1 MGNIKIKTD
10 GSAFLT
16 EISQITLDGSFQA
29 NLRSAIDQINENF
42 SKIISLPFLQ
52 GDAGDSV
59 ETVTIKLSESSELKN
74 AIATAIYNN
83 SNHNNHNDANY
94 GGTINGVGSWNEEY
108 QNNREVVFYRKK
120 EITSNGERFF
130 FYSPSLYL
138 FIDDRIK
145 MLSQTLDDSILMS
158 FRDLSCALTISGEAD
173 MNPTTGEP
181 TECVFT
187 ATKQDIIPNL
197 YYDTDS
203 KYWCWSINGVKT
215 KVIAQG
221 VKGDPGIDAKVFI
234 CNGEKLANQTSSVQN
249 IIKITEILQP
259 LSDDNTAGVA
269 TPETIPEGS
278 LLVVWFDDNTADGN
292 SSNINNCTFG
302 VARHAENYVYI
313 STSEISSI
321 NLDLATL
328 ISSLNL
334 YRELNDITNPE
345 PENNEYAIRGLYVP
359 DCSDMNDDE
368 PNSYVHMSW
377 ADGGVKA
384 DSNNTVNI
392 GLVHSSKRLMSAG
405 GIIEENGDAK
415 GYSTTRGKLDIKYP
429 EVVSYKT
436 SLKKDPGDMT
446 IGVQAYDKSYSSS
459 PISVTIPS
467 SNTITV
473 GEENLQTD
481 GDKKRV
487 VVSEG
492 SVLIENRSSGTG
504 KKPSLIID
512 QDEHTSSH
520 IINGELNLDNVSMRI
535 GNTSKYDLIDLDFG
549 IRNMDQNRWSL
560 KNKGIKLHNS
570 DIIVHGGSLVSSSY
584 DNFGAVSLHN
594 NSLQFDYKIYEK
606 VNKNLVPAQQ
616 DKSIKESRP
625 RHIDFV
631 PVKIGGYS
639 TIYNSITNNANR
651 IFPHVG
657 EVNNVISDVCNPLI
671 LTPEDNR
678 KNAFISGKMGYT
690 AMVENHGVGDI
701 FQIDGVTESDGT
713 KDGKLCLLTSYD
725 AIWTKIGNVVDVKGK
740 IFFNSARFS
749 TSDNKISVSNPEP
762 LTYSQF
768 FKFFTENGNKIGFPL
783 PVVINSTQEDDKD
796 CYQISTGNLL
806 DNKTIDRGSASGKK
820 TTIPLVNKPIIVS
833 DSDDYHEKSPSIS
846 INSSYQYHNDIL
858 NGTANFHFYGNR
870 IGNLSDG
877 LGIGLDVTNEVFSV
891 SAGISKHP
899 NYDDRYWGLC
909 HIPNY
914 DIINCVRSGHATNFD
929 NTSSDNRPFLNSISS
944 DDNGPVKIVEVEQ
957 DSEKYCP
964 QTSRYQY
971 TNAIIGNRYY
981 EKIDDNTASGDLE
994 FKQCKYKG
1002 GAGVMNLSN
1011 DESASEDYSYI
1022 MYGGSDSREV
1032 NNFYEAINMSSQHA
1046 YKISTNIGPY
1056 RIRYITFS
1064 FSYILE
1070 DDIPNYYIMNSNGK
1084 YICDNKVGMPDTQQY
1099 PNNPNMTPTNPG
1111 ILDSE
1116 FIESISPEIEYESSV
1131 PGESEEIKPGDITQ
1145 GT

>member
-10 GSAFLT
+10 GGAFLT
-16 EISQITLDGSFQA
+16 EISQIDLLNGSFQV
-29 NLRSAIDQINENF
+29 NLNDAINKINENF
-42 SKIISLPFLQ
+42 SRIISLPFLQ

-74 AIATAIYNN
+74 AIATAIYSN
-83 SNHNNHNDANY
+83 SNHNDDNY
-94 GGTINGVGSWNEEY
+94 GGTINGVGSWNDD
-108 QNNREVVFYRKK
+108 QMNREVVFYRKK

-158 FRDLSCALTISGEAD
+158 FRDLSCALTISGEAGMD
-173 MNPTTGEP
+173 PNTGEP
-181 TECVFT
+181 TLCQFT

-203 KYWCWSINGVKT
+203 KYWCWSINGVDT

-234 CNGEKLANQTSSVQN
+234 CNGEKLANQSPSVQN
-249 IIKITEILQP
+249 IIRITRILQP
-259 LSDDNTAGVA
+259 ISDDNPNGYA

-334 YRELNDITNPE
+334 YRELNDITKPE
-345 PENNEYAIRGLYVP
+345 PENNIHAIRGLYVP
-359 DCSDMNDDE
+359 DCSNMDNDE
-368 PNSYVHMSW
+368 PNSYVHMTW
-377 ADGGVKA
+377 ANGGVRA
-384 DSNNTVNI
+384 GSDNTVNI
-392 GLVHSSKRLMSAG
+392 GLVHSSKRLMSEG
-405 GIIEENGDAK
+405 GNIEEEDSDPN

-446 IGVQAYDKSYSSS
+446 IGVQSYDKSYSSS
-459 PISVTIPS
+459 SISVTIPS

-473 GEENLQTD
+473 GEEP
-481 GDKKRV
+481 KRV

-492 SVLIENRSSGTG
+492 SVLIENTSSDTD
-504 KKPSLIID
+504 KKLSLIIN
-512 QDEHTSSH
+512 QDENTSSH
-520 IINGELNLDNVSMRI
+520 IINGELSLDNASMRI
-535 GNTSKYDLIDLDFG
+535 GNTSEYFSQNDDFG
-549 IRNMDQNRWSL
+549 IKNMDQNRWSL

-570 DIIVHGGSLVSSSY
+570 DIIVHGGSLVSSSE
-584 DNFGAVSLHN
+584 DNLGSVLVSDN
-594 NSLQFDYKIYEK
+594 TVQFDYKITESVKKSMGSGISPEEVEK
-606 VNKNLVPAQQ
+606 LNRI
-616 DKSIKESRP
+616 SESRP
-625 RHIDFV
+625 RHKDFV
-631 PVKIGGYS
+631 PVKISGYS
-639 TIYNSITNNANR
+639 TIYNSITNNANKTEPNPGSVR
-651 IFPHVG
+651 
-657 EVNNVISDVCNPLI
+657 NTLSDVCNPLI
-671 LTPEDNR
+671 LTPEENM

-690 AMVENHGVGDI
+690 AMVENHGVSDI
-701 FQIDGVTESDGT
+701 FQIDGVTGSDGT
-713 KDGKLCLLTSYD
+713 TDGKLCLVTSYD

-740 IFFNSARFS
+740 IFFNSAKFS
-749 TSDNKISVSNPEP
+749 ADAASGKITVSNPEP
-762 LTYSQF
+762 ITYSQF
-768 FKFFTENGNKIGFPL
+768 FKFFTENGNKIGFPM
-783 PVVINSTQEDDKD
+783 PVVINNAQNDKD

-806 DNKTIDRGSASGKK
+806 DNIKGEKQKDVHI
-820 TTIPLVNKPIIVS
+820 VNKPIISS
-833 DSDDYHEKSPSIS
+833 DTDYSDKSPSTSIS
-846 INSSYQYHNDIL
+846 SSYQYHNDLL
-858 NGTANFHFYGNR
+858 NGIANFHFYGNR
-870 IGNLSDG
+870 ISTSVSNTPV
-877 LGIGLDVTNEVFSV
+877 LDITNEVFSV
-891 SAGISKHP
+891 SAGISRHQ

-914 DIINCVRSGHATNFD
+914 DIINCVRSGHATYFD
-929 NTSSDNRPFLNSISS
+929 NASNNNIPFLNSLSS

-957 DSEKYCP
+957 GSEKYCP

-971 TNAIIGNRYY
+971 TNAIIGKRYA
-981 EKIDDNTASGDLE
+981 EKISIEDDEQKLV
-994 FKQCKYKG
+994 KYKYKG
-1002 GAGVMNLSN
+1002 KANALDIDSPTG
-1011 DESASEDYSYI
+1011 EDYS
-1022 MYGGSDSREV
+1022 EV
-1032 NNFYEAINMSSQHA
+1032 ARTTLTSSYDVIEESPTLRPTVLTSTISTPLTSAYDVTNESSQHA

-1070 DDIPNYYIMNSNGK
+1070 DDIPNNYIENSNGK
-1084 YICDNKVGMPDTQQY
+1084 YICGDSVGMPDDQQY
-1099 PNNPNMTPTNPG
+1099 PSRGGSNLG

-1116 FIESISPEIEYESSV
+1116 FIESVVPEHVYEEV
-1131 PGESEEIKPGDITQ
+1131 NPEDITQ

>member
-10 GSAFLT
+10 GGAFLT
-16 EISQITLDGSFQA
+16 EISQIALDGSFQA
-29 NLRSAIDQINENF
+29 NLQSAIDQINENF

-74 AIATAIYNN
+74 AIATAIYSN
-83 SNHNNHNDANY
+83 SNHNDDNY
-94 GGTINGVGSWNEEY
+94 GGTINGVGSWNAD
-108 QNNREVVFYRKK
+108 QMNREVVFYRKK

-145 MLSQTLDDSILMS
+145 MLSQTLDDSVLMS
-158 FRDLSCALTISGEAD
+158 FRDLSCALTISGEAG

-181 TECVFT
+181 MGCQFT

-203 KYWCWSINGVKT
+203 KYWCWSINGVDT

-234 CNGEKLANQTSSVQN
+234 CNGQKLANQSSSVQN

-259 LSDDNTAGVA
+259 LSDDNTTVDAN
-269 TPETIPEGS
+269 PETIPEGS
-278 LLVVWFDDNTADGN
+278 LLVVWFDDNTTDTN
-292 SSNINNCTFG
+292 DSINNCTFG

-313 STSEISSI
+313 STSGASNI
-321 NLDLATL
+321 NIDLATL

-334 YRELNDITNPE
+334 YRELNDITNPA
-345 PENNEYAIRGLYVP
+345 PENNIHAIRGLYVP
-359 DCSDMNDDE
+359 DCSNMDDIAGD
-368 PNSYVHMSW
+368 SYVHMSW
-377 ADGGVKA
+377 ANGGVRTGS
-384 DSNNTVNI
+384 DNTVNI
-392 GLVHSSKRLMSAG
+392 GLVHSSKRKILMSESG
-405 GIIEENGDAK
+405 NIEEENGGTK

-429 EVVSYKT
+429 EVVSYNT
-436 SLKKDPGDMT
+436 SLKKDSNP
-446 IGVQAYDKSYSSS
+446 ISVGVQAYDKSYSSS

-473 GEENLQTD
+473 GEEP
-481 GDKKRV
+481 KRV

-492 SVLIENRSSGTG
+492 SVLIENRSSDTG
-504 KKPSLIID
+504 KKLSLIIN
-512 QDEHTSSH
+512 QDENTSSH
-520 IINGELNLDNVSMRI
+520 IINGELSLDNASMRI
-535 GNTSKYDLIDLDFG
+535 GNTSEYDLQDRDFG
-549 IRNMDQNRWSL
+549 VRGMDTNRWSL

-584 DNFGAVSLHN
+584 DNFGAVSLHD
-594 NSLQFDYKIYEK
+594 NSLQFDYKIHEK
-606 VNKNLVPAQQ
+606 VNKNLAPAQQ

-651 IFPHVG
+651 ISPHVG

-671 LTPEDNR
+671 LTPEENR

-690 AMVENHGVGDI
+690 AMVENHGVSDI
-701 FQIDGVTESDGT
+701 FQIDGVTGSDGT
-713 KDGKLCLLTSYD
+713 TDGKLCLVTSYD

-783 PVVINSTQEDDKD
+783 PVVINSKQEDDKD

-806 DNKTIDRGSASGKK
+806 DNKTIDSGTSSGKK
-820 TTIPLVNKPIIVS
+820 TTIPLVNKPIIAS

-914 DIINCVRSGHATNFD
+914 DIINCVRSGNETKYESGSN
-929 NTSSDNRPFLNSISS
+929 NKKFLNSISS

-957 DSEKYCP
+957 DSGKYCP

-1011 DESASEDYSYI
+1011 NESASEDYSYI
-1022 MYGGSDSREV
+1022 MYGGSDSREIQ
-1032 NNFYEAINMSSQHA
+1032 NFYDPINMSSQHA

-1070 DDIPNYYIMNSNGK
+1070 DDIPNSYSSTEDSNWK

-1116 FIESISPEIEYESSV
+1116 FIEAISPEIEYESSV

>member
-10 GSAFLT
+10 GGTFLT
-16 EISQITLDGSFQA
+16 EISQIDLLNGSFQV
-29 NLRSAIDQINENF
+29 NLNDAINKINENF

-94 GGTINGVGSWNEEY
+94 GGTINGVGSWNDD

-120 EITSNGERFF
+120 EITSNDEKFF

-145 MLSQTLDDSILMS
+145 MLSQTLDDSVLMS
-158 FRDLSCALTISGEAD
+158 FRDLSCALTISGEAGMD
-173 MNPTTGEP
+173 PATGEP
-181 TECVFT
+181 TGCIFT

-203 KYWCWSINGVKT
+203 KYWCWSINGVDT

-234 CNGEKLANQTSSVQN
+234 CNGEKLSNQSSSVQN

-259 LSDDNTAGVA
+259 LSDDNTTGVA
-269 TPETIPEGS
+269 TPDTIPEGS

-302 VARHAENYVYI
+302 VARHVENYVYI

-334 YRELNDITNPE
+334 YRELNDITNPA

-359 DCSDMNDDE
+359 DCSDMNNDE

-392 GLVHSSKRLMSAG
+392 GLVHSSKRLMRMSTSG
-405 GIIEENGDAK
+405 SIEEENGDTK

-429 EVVSYKT
+429 EVVSYNT
-436 SLKKDPGDMT
+436 SLKKVSGDMT

-473 GEENLQTD
+473 GEEP
-481 GDKKRV
+481 KRV

-492 SVLIENRSSGTG
+492 SVLIENRSSDTD
-504 KKPSLIID
+504 KKLSLIIN
-512 QDEHTSSH
+512 QDENTSSH
-520 IINGELNLDNVSMRI
+520 IINGELSLDNASMRI
-535 GNTSKYDLIDLDFG
+535 GNTSEYFSQNDDFG
-549 IRNMDQNRWSL
+549 VRDSADHRWSL

-584 DNFGAVSLHN
+584 DNFGAVSLHD
-594 NSLQFDYKIYEK
+594 NSLQFDYKIHEK
-606 VNKNLVPAQQ
+606 VNKNLAPAQQ
-616 DKSIKESRP
+616 DNSIKESRP
-625 RHIDFV
+625 RHIDFM

-651 IFPHVG
+651 ISPHVG

-671 LTPEDNR
+671 LTPEENR

-690 AMVENHGVGDI
+690 AMVENHGVSNI
-701 FQIDGVTESDGT
+701 FKLDGELHNNMVED
-713 KDGKLCLLTSYD
+713 DERCMLTSYD

-740 IFFNSARFS
+740 IFLNSAKYTVS
-749 TSDNKISVSNPEP
+749 ESDGKINVSDPKP
-762 LTYSQF
+762 ITYSQF
-768 FKFFTENGNKIGFPL
+768 YNFFTKNGNKIGFPL
-783 PVVINSTQEDDKD
+783 PVVINSIQQNNQD

-806 DNKTIDRGSASGKK
+806 DNIKSGNNV
-820 TTIPLVNKPIIVS
+820 IPVVNKPSITEDV
-833 DSDDYHEKSPSIS
+833 DYHPHIN

-858 NGTANFHFYGNR
+858 NGIANFHFYGNQVS
-870 IGNLSDG
+870 GESG
-877 LGIGLDVTNEVFSV
+877 GSGIGLDVTNEVFSV

-914 DIINCVRSGHATNFD
+914 DILNCERSGDDLRGLNNFKF
-929 NTSSDNRPFLNSISS
+929 SLSS
-944 DDNGPVKIVEVEQ
+944 DDSGPIKIVE
-957 DSEKYCP
+957 SEVLGNPKIQTGKYLYSNVILGNKYAEGIRDFP
-964 QTSRYQY
+964 DEHGLTEYKY
-971 TNAIIGNRYY
+971 IGKAGDFDAFDIHPDNY
-981 EKIDDNTASGDLE
+981 EEVGTKAVDNVWGL
-994 FKQCKYKG
+994 
-1002 GAGVMNLSN
+1002 MN
-1011 DESASEDYSYI
+1011 I
-1022 MYGGSDSREV
+1022 RT
-1032 NNFYEAINMSSQHA
+1032 IQA

-1070 DDIPNYYIMNSNGK
+1070 DDIPNSYITSNGK
-1084 YICDNKVGMPDTQQY
+1084 YICDDKVGMPDRQEY
-1099 PNNPNMTPTNPG
+1099 NMSSGN
-1111 ILDSE
+1111 L
-1116 FIESISPEIEYESSV
+1116 PEEPSV
-1131 PGESEEIKPGDITQ
+1131 PGDIGDITV
-1145 GT
+1145 TPTP

>member
-10 GSAFLT
+10 GGTFLT
-16 EISQITLDGSFQA
+16 EISQIDLLNGSFQV
-29 NLRSAIDQINENF
+29 NLNDAINKINENF

-94 GGTINGVGSWNEEY
+94 GGTINGVGSWNDD

-120 EITSNGERFF
+120 EITSNDEKFF

-181 TECVFT
+181 MGCQFT

-203 KYWCWSINGVKT
+203 KYWCWSINGVDT

-234 CNGEKLANQTSSVQN
+234 CNGEKLSNQSSSVQN
-249 IIKITEILQP
+249 IIKITRILQP
-259 LSDDNTAGVA
+259 LSDDNPNGVA

-345 PENNEYAIRGLYVP
+345 PENNENAIRGLYVP
-359 DCSDMNDDE
+359 DCSDMNNDE

-392 GLVHSSKRLMSAG
+392 GLVHSSKRLMRMSTSG
-405 GIIEENGDAK
+405 SIEEENGDTK

-429 EVVSYKT
+429 EVVSYNT
-436 SLKKDPGDMT
+436 SLKKVSGDMT

-473 GEENLQTD
+473 GEEP
-481 GDKKRV
+481 KRV

-492 SVLIENRSSGTG
+492 SVLIENRSSDTD
-504 KKPSLIID
+504 KKLSLIIN
-512 QDEHTSSH
+512 QDENTSSH
-520 IINGELNLDNVSMRI
+520 IINGELSLDNASMRI
-535 GNTSKYDLIDLDFG
+535 GNTSGYSSQNGDFG
-549 IRNMDQNRWSL
+549 IKNMDQNRWSL

-570 DIIVHGGSLVSSSY
+570 DIIVHGGSVISSSEDNLGSVLVS
-584 DNFGAVSLHN
+584 DNTV
-594 NSLQFDYKIYEK
+594 QFDYKITESVKKSMGSGISPEEVEK
-606 VNKNLVPAQQ
+606 INRI
-616 DKSIKESRP
+616 SESRP
-625 RHIDFV
+625 RHKDFV
-631 PVKIGGYS
+631 PVKISGYS
-639 TIYNSITNNANR
+639 TIYNSITNNANKTEPNPGSVR
-651 IFPHVG
+651 
-657 EVNNVISDVCNPLI
+657 NTLSDVCNPLI
-671 LTPEDNR
+671 LTPEENM

-690 AMVENHGVGDI
+690 AMVENHGVSDI
-701 FQIDGVTESDGT
+701 FQIDGVTGSDGT
-713 KDGKLCLLTSYD
+713 TDGKLCLVTSYD

-740 IFFNSARFS
+740 IFFNSAKFS
-749 TSDNKISVSNPEP
+749 ADAVSGKITVSNPEP
-762 LTYSQF
+762 ITYSQF
-768 FKFFTENGNKIGFPL
+768 FKFFTENGNKIGFPM
-783 PVVINSTQEDDKD
+783 PVVINNAQNDKD

-806 DNKTIDRGSASGKK
+806 DNIKGEKQKDVYI
-820 TTIPLVNKPIIVS
+820 VNKPIISS
-833 DSDDYHEKSPSIS
+833 DTDYSDKSPSTSIS
-846 INSSYQYHNDIL
+846 SSYQYHNDLL
-858 NGTANFHFYGNR
+858 NGIANFHFYGNR
-870 IGNLSDG
+870 ISTSVSNTPV
-877 LGIGLDVTNEVFSV
+877 LDITNEVFSV
-891 SAGISKHP
+891 SAGISRHQ

-957 DSEKYCP
+957 GSGKYCP

-981 EKIDDNTASGDLE
+981 EKVDDNTASGDLE

-1011 DESASEDYSYI
+1011 NESASEDYSYI

-1070 DDIPNYYIMNSNGK
+1070 DDIPNNYIENSNGK
-1084 YICDNKVGMPDTQQY
+1084 YICGDSVGMPDDQQY
-1099 PNNPNMTPTNPG
+1099 PSRGGSNLG

-1116 FIESISPEIEYESSV
+1116 FIESVVPEHVYEEV
-1131 PGESEEIKPGDITQ
+1131 NPEDITQ